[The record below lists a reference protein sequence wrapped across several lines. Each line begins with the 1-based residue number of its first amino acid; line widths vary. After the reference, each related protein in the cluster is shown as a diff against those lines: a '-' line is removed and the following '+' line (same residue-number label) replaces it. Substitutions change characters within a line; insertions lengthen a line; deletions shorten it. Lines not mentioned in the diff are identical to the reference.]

1 MLLVIKK
8 NKRESDTMD
17 KMNIHLSST
26 NKMLGGVCGGLAESI
41 GIDAT
46 IVRILAMAL
55 LIFTHAFIVIAYI
68 ALWAILPRE

>member
-1 MLLVIKK
+1 
-8 NKRESDTMD
+8 MD

-46 IVRILAMAL
+46 IVRILAVAL
-55 LIFTHAFIVIAYI
+55 LIFTHAFIMIAYMI
-68 ALWAILPRE
+68 LWVLLPKE